1 MRTTRFE
8 RLSLP
13 LQRATVICLF
23 GFSLILL
30 LVAIRDAVRRPTR
43 SFDDEGDNKAK
54 GTINGYALTLKP
66 APIKWSDVVRID
78 EAQKEGLKLPVFT
91 LVSRRFHTGSTLV
104 SRRPHAGF
112 AAKLTLRNTWVSLP
126 PRGSARPA

>member
-1 MRTTRFE
+1 MAGRRTPEEIQRI
-8 RLSLP
+8 LNQPSP
-13 LQRATVICLF
+13 LALTGPIRAPF
-23 GFSLILL
+23 G
-30 LVAIRDAVRRPTR
+30 VRRFPLTT
-43 SFDDEGDNKAK
+43 K

-78 EAQKEGLKLPVFT
+78 EAQQDGLTLPVFT
-91 LVSRRFHTGSTLV
+91 PVSRRFHTGSTLV